1 MALRKAMVNAIAITV
16 TFHSASSSHVR
27 YPLATVM
34 SLERPSGERLEA
46 FLARRQGQ
54 AFNHPF
60 AGCTSLEASSV
71 CAPTQPHSVPSRPP
85 SIPPNTAPSSV
96 TMQCQL
102 CGAHGLARVRPPCR

>member
-1 MALRKAMVNAIAITV
+1 MARAMVNAIAV
-16 TFHSASSSHVR
+16 TFHLASSSHVR

-85 SIPPNTAPSSV
+85 PKPPNTAPSSV